1 MKIRVA
7 KKTDIPDLLRLLR
20 QISQMH
26 HDGRPDLFKPDA
38 EKYSASDLER
48 MLKDKSR
55 PIFVA
60 VREKK
65 VVGYIFCILK
75 RLENNNIMTDIPT
88 LHIDDLCVDETVR
101 GEGIGTQLLEHAK
114 CFAKECGCYNLTLNV
129 WALNENGMR
138 FYEKCGLRPQKV
150 GMETILR

>member
-1 MKIRVA
+1 MEIRIA
-7 KKTDIPDLLRLLR
+7 KKSDIPDLLRLLR
-20 QISQMH
+20 QILQMH
-26 HDGRPDLFKPDA
+26 HDGRPDLFKPKA
-38 EKYSASDLER
+38 EKYSEAELKLILEN
-48 MLKDKSR
+48 KSR

-60 VREKK
+60 VENEK

-75 RLENNNIMTDIPT
+75 RLENNNIMTDILT
-88 LHIDDLCVDETVR
+88 LHVDDLCVDETMR
-101 GEGIGTQLLEHAK
+101 GAGIGTQLLEHAK
-114 CFAKECGCYNLTLNV
+114 SFAKEQGCYNLTLNV